1 MTKTRFRAVV
11 ALSIALGFL
20 GGIASLFFEST
31 LPPPLREY
39 LEREQNAEVTAMDF
53 VLLLIWI
60 PLLVAIIASYVGML
74 RFARWSRPLALA
86 TSALGVLALPLFG
99 PTVEPGIVTAWLH
112 LSSMVYGAVLA
123 VAYCSPTVATWFGDL
138 PPDRPLPPPA

>member
-1 MTKTRFRAVV
+1 MTKTRFRAAV

-60 PLLVAIIASYVGML
+60 PLLVAVIASYVGML

-86 TSALGVLALPLFG
+86 TSALGVVALPLFG
-99 PTVEPGIVTAWLH
+99 PTVEPGTTTALFH
-112 LSSMVYGAVLA
+112 LASMVFGALVA
-123 VAYCSPTVATWFGDL
+123 VAYCSPTAAAWFGDA
-138 PPDRPLPPPA
+138 PPDGPPTPSA